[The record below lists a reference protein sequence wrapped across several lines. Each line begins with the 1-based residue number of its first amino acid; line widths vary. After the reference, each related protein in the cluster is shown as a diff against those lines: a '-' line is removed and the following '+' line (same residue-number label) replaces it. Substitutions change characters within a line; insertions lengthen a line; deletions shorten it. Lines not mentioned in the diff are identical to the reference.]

1 MKNIIAAFIAMAV
14 FAFFTLTSAGAQEK
28 DEGKKKDGSRFVE
41 EISED
46 EKKEIIENMEILENL
61 ELLIENDIEMI
72 QNLEL
77 FLANE

>member
-1 MKNIIAAFIAMAV
+1 MKNINPAFIAMVA
-14 FAFFTLTSAGAQEK
+14 FSFFTLTSAGAQQT
-28 DEGKKKDGSRFVE
+28 DEAKKKDGRQFVE
-41 EISED
+41 EISEE

-77 FLANE
+77 FLANQ